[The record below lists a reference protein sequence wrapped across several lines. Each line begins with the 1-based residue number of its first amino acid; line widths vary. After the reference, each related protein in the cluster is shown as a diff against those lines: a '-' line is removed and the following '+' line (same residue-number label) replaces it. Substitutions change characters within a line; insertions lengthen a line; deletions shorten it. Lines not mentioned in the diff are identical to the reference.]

1 MDQHELAFPAGG
13 SFREAAGPPA
23 GPWADPAGP
32 GGSGR
37 PQSVGTKIGSVAHV
51 TCWVFCLFLRTGSSF
66 LKSHPCVPLRLL
78 LLLVV
83 AGREGQSR
91 AVAALS
97 VDAQSS
103 WEIIPRPASSK
114 DRTFLSWWLWAY
126 PPSCLGAEGLEVP
139 RTTIVT

>member
-1 MDQHELAFPAGG
+1 MDQHELAFSAGG

-66 LKSHPCVPLRLL
+66 LKSHPCVSSASAAAAAGGWKGGAVKGSGRL
-78 LLLVV
+78 V
-83 AGREGQSR
+83 S
-91 AVAALS
+91 
-97 VDAQSS
+97 
-103 WEIIPRPASSK
+103 
-114 DRTFLSWWLWAY
+114 
-126 PPSCLGAEGLEVP
+126 
-139 RTTIVT
+139 